1 MLQIRK
7 LNVNKGVYCMSEVA
21 AILRGAQ
28 LSAQKARLVAD
39 QVRGKNVSEAL
50 TILEFS
56 PKKGA
61 ELMKKVLESA
71 IANAEHNEGAD
82 VDELNVS
89 TIFVDEGTTMKRIR
103 PRAKGRADR
112 ILKRSCH
119 ITIKV
124 SEK

>member
-1 MLQIRK
+1 M
-7 LNVNKGVYCMSEVA
+7 MEVVA
-21 AILRGAQ
+21 RLRGAR

-39 QVRGKNVSEAL
+39 QIRGKGVEEAL
-50 TILEFS
+50 LLLAFS

-61 ELMKKVLESA
+61 EVIKKVLNSA

-82 VDELNVS
+82 VDELRVA
-89 TIFVDEGTTMKRIR
+89 TIYVDEGMTMKRIR

-119 ITIKV
+119 ITIKLADN
-124 SEK
+124 

>member
-1 MLQIRK
+1 MEVVARL
-7 LNVNKGVYCMSEVA
+7 KGA
-21 AILRGAQ
+21 H

-39 QVRGKNVSEAL
+39 QVRGKAVEEAL
-50 TILEFS
+50 ELLSYS

-61 ELMKKVLESA
+61 AIIKKVLNSA

-82 VDELNVS
+82 VDELKVS
-89 TIFVDEGTTMKRIR
+89 TIFVDEGTTMKRIM

-119 ITIKV
+119 ITITV
-124 SEK
+124 ADS